1 MTAPPP
7 ILQASSVVGGYRPGL
22 PILHGVSVEV
32 AAGEVVTIIG
42 PNGAGKS
49 TLIKAIAG
57 FVRVSEGE
65 VTLDGIAITNRPAH
79 RLIDLGVAFV
89 PQRENVFT
97 SLTVHEN
104 LRIGG
109 YQIEGALD
117 ARIEQAYL
125 MFPILAE
132 RRRDKAAVLSGGERQ
147 MLAIARALLPHPKV
161 IMLDEPTAGLAPRI
175 AGEVLDRIRGLA
187 GGGVAV
193 LMVEQNAKAALARSD
208 RGYVLAEGQNRAEGH
223 AAKLLEDPAL
233 GQAFL
238 GGRTSFEGRRP
249 GA

>member
-1 MTAPPP
+1 MTASSILAASAP
-7 ILQASSVVGGYRPGL
+7 ILAASAIVGGYRPGL
-22 PILHGVSVEV
+22 PILHGVSIDV

-57 FVRVSEGE
+57 FVQVTEGR
-65 VTLDGIAITNRPAH
+65 VTLDGTAITHQPAH
-79 RLIDLGVAFV
+79 ALIAHGVAFV

-97 SLTVHEN
+97 SLTIHEN

-109 YQIEGALD
+109 YALIGGLED
-117 ARIEQAYL
+117 RIEQAYA

-147 MLAIARALLPHPKV
+147 MLAIARALLPAPRV
-161 IMLDEPTAGLAPRI
+161 LMLDEPTAGLAPRV
-175 AGEVLDRIRGLA
+175 AGEVLDRIRSLA
-187 GGGVAV
+187 SDGVAV
-193 LMVEQNAKAALARSD
+193 LMVEQNARAALTRSD
-208 RGYVLAEGQNRAEGH
+208 RGYVLAEGRNRATG
-223 AAKLLEDPAL
+223 AASDLLSDPGL
-233 GQAFL
+233 GETFL
-238 GGRTSFEGRRP
+238 GGRRS